1 MCGIVGYL
9 SSSKLI
15 NHELINDLLNSINHR
30 GPDSRGVYKNENL
43 LIGMNR
49 LSIIDLE
56 NGDQPFIS
64 DDKKVTVI
72 FNGEIYNFQ
81 YLKKRY
87 LADISFKTNSDG
99 EVILHGYRKYGL
111 NFLNKLN
118 GIFAIAIWDDLKKNL
133 ILTRDPSGIKPLYYL
148 KKEDKIFFS
157 SEIKTFIQN
166 NISKKVNK
174 DGLLQ
179 LFTSGYIHHPS
190 SALKNCFQVNPSE
203 IILIS
208 NDLTIT
214 KNKIIYEPSENGNFD
229 YANFKNFEEYL
240 YSIIKDAVNR
250 QLISDVPIGL
260 LLSSGMDSMGLL
272 SIVRDLGKSENL
284 TSYTAYYPN
293 KDFSEN
299 ILVENL
305 CKIWNIKNQSIK
317 IENSHIREDFHKMI
331 STFDNFDF
339 IPVFASKYQVC
350 KLAGTNHKVLLAGAG
365 GDELFS
371 GYPTYLASHIR
382 KRLPFNKSVFNLIK
396 SFYKFKDQG
405 IHLSNYEKIYR
416 FLEGSSLSDK
426 YFHFFWR
433 NILSRKDFNEIE
445 FFNGDYEKIF
455 KNQIYYYEKF
465 EKDYSN
471 FDRLLSEIDLNTWL
485 IDHALALWDKAG
497 MAHSIEI
504 RVPFLDLEL
513 KNNLIKIPDKIRF
526 SKIGKKL
533 LLRKTFESKLPT
545 EIINFPKKGFSVP
558 VRDWLT
564 SNENKKF
571 FKEIYFSLPKGIFKE
586 QYLFDLYNRFEKM
599 SSNESYKVW
608 IITCLSSW
616 MNQYNIKFE

>member
-30 GPDSRGVYKNENL
+30 GPDSRGIYKNENL
-43 LIGMNR
+43 SIGMNR

-56 NGDQPFIS
+56 NGDQPFVS

-87 LADISFKTNSDG
+87 LADVSFKTNSDG

-111 NFLNKLN
+111 NFFNKLN

-157 SEIKTFIQN
+157 SEIKTFIKN

-174 DGLLQ
+174 EGLLQ

-214 KNKIIYEPSENGNFD
+214 KNKIKYEPSENGNFN
-229 YANFKNFEEYL
+229 YNNFKNSEEYL
-240 YSIIKDAVNR
+240 YSIIKDAVDR

-272 SIVRDLGKSENL
+272 SIVRDLGKSDNL
-284 TSYTAYYPN
+284 TSYTAFYPN

-382 KRLPFNKSVFNLIK
+382 KRLPFSKSVFNLVK

-455 KNQIYYYEKF
+455 QNQIYYYEKF

-471 FDRLLSEIDLNTWL
+471 FDRLLSEVDLNTWL

-533 LLRKTFESKLPT
+533 LLRKTFESKLPK

-564 SNENKKF
+564 SNENKNF

-599 SSNESYKVW
+599 SSNESYKIW